1 MPMNDKHNG
10 AKAKRSP
17 GRPAEFE
24 REAAVLAAMNLFW
37 RRGFEAVPVSDLADA
52 MGITRSS
59 FYNSFGDRE
68 SVFREALA
76 AYWKAAPDVMLS
88 ALKPGQPVKEGLL
101 ALLREICRVRAAD
114 PDARGCLVVNSIG
127 ELAKVDE
134 ELGMS
139 IDQTVHI
146 AVRNYEKILRL
157 AVRRGEI
164 AKPDNLRAAARAIF
178 AFVCGLNTISK
189 VIRDEGELW
198 RMCEVFLEGI
208 GFGRTRQS

>member
-1 MPMNDKHNG
+1 MDI
-10 AKAKRSP
+10 
-17 GRPAEFE
+17 
-24 REAAVLAAMNLFW
+24 FW
-37 RRGFEAVPVSDLADA
+37 KRGFEAVPVSDLADA
-52 MGITRSS
+52 MGINRSS

-88 ALKPGQPVKEGLL
+88 RIGPGQPVKAAVQKLL
-101 ALLREICRVRAAD
+101 KEICRVRAAD

-127 ELAKVDE
+127 VLVSVNK
-134 ELGMS
+134 ELGAS
-139 IDQTVHI
+139 IDETVHN
-146 AVRNYEKILRL
+146 AVAVYEKLLRL
-157 AVRRGEI
+157 AANQGEI
-164 AKPDNLRAAARAIF
+164 EKPHNIRATARAIF

-208 GFGRTRQS
+208 GFADIRRT